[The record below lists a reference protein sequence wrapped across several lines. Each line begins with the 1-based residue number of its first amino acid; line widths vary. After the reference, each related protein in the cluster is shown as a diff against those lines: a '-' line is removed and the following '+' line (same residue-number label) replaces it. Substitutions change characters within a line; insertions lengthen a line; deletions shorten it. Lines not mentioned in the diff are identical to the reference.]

1 MGKFIL
7 LFIILFP
14 AQMYGQAKSL
24 DTLKVN
30 SDRPDETDGTYV
42 IEKGYLQVEHGISF
56 LKEKENGSPHS
67 VYTYGLQDVAL
78 RLGIAKRV
86 EFQLLY
92 LLAQRYEGELTTKE
106 TGIASTMFALKYQ
119 VASQK
124 GILPSFSVTGGVN
137 LPYLANRT
145 FRNRYI
151 HYSAAIL
158 FEHEFDQSEIGYN
171 IGVNMERSQ
180 AAEWVY
186 AICYSREL
194 SEKFKTY
201 IENHITIQQDASEIN
216 LNSGLAYSLNNL
228 LVFDIA
234 AGITLNHNAQY
245 FTVGFA
251 YLIPKKLF

>member
-7 LFIILFP
+7 LFVMLFP
-14 AQMYGQAKSL
+14 AQMHGQVKSL

-42 IEKGYLQVEHGISF
+42 IEKGYLQLEHGISF
-56 LKEKENGSPHS
+56 LKESGSPHS
-67 VYTYGLQDVAL
+67 VYTYGLEDVAL
-78 RLGIAKRV
+78 RLGIAKKV

-92 LLAQRYEGELTTKE
+92 LLARRYEGEITAKE

-119 VASQK
+119 VVSQK

-137 LPYLANRT
+137 LPYLASRT

-158 FEHEFDQSEIGYN
+158 FEHEFNQSEIGYN

-180 AAEWVY
+180 PAEWVY

-194 SEKFKTY
+194 SEKFKAY
-201 IENHITIQQDASEIN
+201 IENYITVQQHAAEIN
-216 LNSGLAYSLNNL
+216 LNGGLAYSLNNL
-228 LVFDIA
+228 LAFDIA
-234 AGITLNHNAQY
+234 TGISLNHNAQY